1 MPVIHSEYHPPFWLN
16 NRHLE
21 TIFPALFRKTPDI
34 QGIRN
39 RLELSDGDFLDY
51 DVYETKTEL
60 EAPLLLLSHGL
71 EGDSK
76 SGYIKGM
83 VKMALEH
90 GYRVIAWNYRGCSGE
105 PNRLK
110 RFYHSGESND
120 LRLMVEHIISRFK
133 PESMYLI
140 GFSIGGNITLK
151 YMGEEGIQLSPV
163 IKAAATLSVPC
174 DLASGARHLAGLKS
188 KVYMRRFMQSLSEK
202 IKAKSKLF
210 PDLDAQ
216 AVDRM
221 NNFIEFDEYYTA
233 PLHGFDSAE
242 DYWKKNSSK
251 FFLPN
256 IQRPTLLLTAA
267 NDPFLTPACYPFTI
281 AEQSPYLF
289 LNVTQKG
296 GHVGFYQKHP
306 KGYYWSEERI
316 IEFIRQYA

>member
-1 MPVIHSEYHPPFWLN
+1 MPVIHSEYQPPFWLN

-21 TIFPALFRKTPDI
+21 TIFPALFRKTPDC
-34 QGIRN
+34 QGKRE
-39 RLELSDGDFLDY
+39 RLELPDGDFLDY
-51 DVYETKTEL
+51 DLYTPLSVES
-60 EAPLLLLSHGL
+60 APLLLLSHGL

-76 SGYIKGM
+76 SRYIIGM
-83 VKMALEH
+83 VKIALDL

-110 RFYHSGESND
+110 RFYHSGESDD
-120 LRLMVEHIISRFK
+120 LRLMIQHVLNQYQ
-133 PESMYLI
+133 PNSMYLI

-151 YMGEEGIQLSPV
+151 YLGEEGSGLSPI

-174 DLASGARHLAGLKS
+174 DLASGAKHLAGIKS
-188 KVYMRRFMQSLSEK
+188 KVYMRRFMQSLTAK
-202 IKAKSKLF
+202 IKAKAKRY
-210 PDLDAQ
+210 PELDAT

-221 NNFIEFDEYYTA
+221 KNFIEFDEYYTA

-251 FFLPN
+251 FFLSN
-256 IQRPTLLLTAA
+256 IQIPTLLLTAA
-267 NDPFLTPACYPFTI
+267 NDPFLTPACYPYEI
-281 AEQSPYLF
+281 AEQSSHLF
-289 LNVTQKG
+289 LNVTKNG